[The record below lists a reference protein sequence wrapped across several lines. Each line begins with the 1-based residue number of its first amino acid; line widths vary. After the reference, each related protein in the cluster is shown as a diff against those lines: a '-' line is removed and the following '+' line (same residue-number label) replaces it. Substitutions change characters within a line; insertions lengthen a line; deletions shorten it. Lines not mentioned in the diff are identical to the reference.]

1 MNIIK
6 KYRLW
11 FMFSG
16 ALIVLSVL
24 TLAFNGM
31 VRGKVMNFGID
42 FTGGTIL
49 NLRFT
54 QPVNVGQVRGILDEY
69 KMGEAGIQKSGDN
82 DFLIRLEPIDP
93 ELRQKIVDEAGQKL
107 GGVELLEADT
117 IGPVIG
123 AELRTQALWAILLA
137 DGLILLYLSF
147 RFEFIYALAGVL
159 ALLHDAI
166 ITTGFMAF
174 LYRNIDVTFVAG
186 ILTILGYS
194 ITDTVV
200 IFDRIREDLRKP
212 GALKKPF
219 ADLVNQSIM
228 STLARSINTVLTVIV
243 MVLSLLIFG
252 GENTRDLCILLLIG
266 FSFGCYS
273 SIFIAS
279 PIVVLFGGRK

>member
-1 MNIIK
+1 MNIIR
-6 KYRLW
+6 KYKLW
-11 FMFSG
+11 FLFSG
-16 ALIVLSVL
+16 TLIVLSLV
-24 TLAFNGM
+24 TLVFNGM

-54 QPVNVGQVRGILDEY
+54 QPTNVGQVRGILDEY
-69 KMGEAGIQKSGDN
+69 KLGEASIQKSGDN
-82 DFLIRLEPIDP
+82 DFLIRLEPIEP
-93 ELRQKIVDEAGQKL
+93 EVRQKIVDEAGTKL

-123 AELRTQALWAILLA
+123 SELRSQAIWAIILA
-137 DGLILLYLSF
+137 NGLILLYLSF

-159 ALLHDAI
+159 ALIHDAT

-212 GALKKPF
+212 GAGKKPF
-219 ADLVNQSIM
+219 ADLVNQSIF
-228 STLARSINTVLTVIV
+228 STLARSINTVLTVII

-279 PIVVLFGGRK
+279 PIVVLFSGRK

>member
-1 MNIIK
+1 
-6 KYRLW
+6 
-11 FMFSG
+11 MFSG

>member
-1 MNIIK
+1 MNIIG

-11 FMFSG
+11 FAFSG
-16 ALIVLSVL
+16 TLIVLSL
-24 TLAFNGM
+24 LALAFNGM

-42 FTGGTIL
+42 FTGGTII

-54 QPVNVGQVRGILDEY
+54 QPVNVGQVRAVLDDF
-69 KMGEAGIQKSGDN
+69 KMGDASIQKSGDN

-93 ELRQKIVDEAGQKL
+93 EVRQKIVDDAGQKL
-107 GGVELLEADT
+107 GGAELLEADT

-123 AELRTQALWAILLA
+123 SELRTQAIWAILLA

-166 ITTGFMAF
+166 ITTGFMAVLF
-174 LYRNIDVTFVAG
+174 RNIDVTFVAG

-212 GALKKPF
+212 GAGKKKF
-219 ADLVNQSIM
+219 GDLVNQSIL
-228 STLARSINTVLTVIV
+228 STLARSINTVLTVII

-252 GENTRDLCILLLIG
+252 GENTRDLCLLLLVG

-279 PIVVLFGGRK
+279 PIVVLFGGKK

>member
-69 KMGEAGIQKSGDN
+69 KMGDAGIQKSGDN